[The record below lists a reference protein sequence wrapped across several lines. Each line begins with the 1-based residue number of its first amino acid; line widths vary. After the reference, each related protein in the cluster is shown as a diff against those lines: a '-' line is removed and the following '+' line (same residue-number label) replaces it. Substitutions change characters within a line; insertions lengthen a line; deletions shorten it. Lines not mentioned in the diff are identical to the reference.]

1 MTALIASLPILL
13 VIVLMLAFNWPAKR
27 ALPLGWVVAVVI
39 ALLYW
44 KQDFTTSAAWALDGF
59 LEAIGT
65 LVIILGAILIMNTL
79 KHSGAVTAIQ
89 RVFNNVN
96 PDRRIQA
103 IIVGFV
109 FAAFIEGA
117 AGFGTPAA
125 LAAPLLISLGF
136 PPLCAAIVALIYN
149 SVPVVY
155 GAVGTP
161 TNTAHA
167 VTVQAAE
174 ALGADSEAYRMALTK
189 FSAISQATCALFIV
203 FFGVFVMCKMFGK
216 NRSGKDAFAAL
227 PFALFTAVVFDVV
240 FLALAFFFGPEFPS
254 LIGAIVTL
262 AIVIFAARA
271 GFLCPKKTWDFE
283 PREQWDST
291 WLSKQEVKQDV
302 DNGMSAVL
310 AWVPYVLIALI
321 LVGTR
326 LNWFGLKDLLQGD
339 AFKVSIK
346 NILGVSY
353 PGVDADGN
361 AISKTVDWVW
371 NWGWCPGVFPFILV
385 CILTFFLHRMP
396 AAKVKEAFVDT
407 FKQTSGAAIALFF
420 GVSMVYIY
428 RNTGM
433 GAQLTDKSMLFVM
446 AEALAGIFKGAYVI
460 IAPIIGVLGA
470 FMSGSNTVS
479 NTLFAGLQFQTA
491 QLVKMSP
498 VLIVALQNIGGA
510 AGNMICVNNVVAAC
524 ATTGTMGNEGK
535 IIRTNILPC
544 LIYCVIAILVLG
556 GMIVAGVDPLGLV
569 AAGG

>member
-27 ALPLGWVVAVVI
+27 ALPLGWVLAVVI

-161 TNTAHA
+161 TNTATA

-174 ALGADSEAYRMALTK
+174 ALGADPEAYRMALTK

-216 NRSGKDAFAAL
+216 NKSGKEAFAAL

-262 AIVIFAARA
+262 AIVIVAARA

-283 PREQWDST
+283 PRSEWDAS

-326 LNWFGLKDLLQGD
+326 LNWFGLKTLLTSD

-346 NILGVSY
+346 NILGNENV
-353 PGVDADGN
+353 N
-361 AISKTVDWVW
+361 WTW
-371 NWGWCPGVFPFILV
+371 NWGWCPGIFPFILV

-396 AAKVKEAFVDT
+396 GAKVKEAFVDT

-433 GAQLTDKSMLFVM
+433 NAVLTDKSMLYVM
-446 AEALAGIFKGAYVI
+446 AEALANIFKGAYVI
-460 IAPIIGVLGA
+460 IAPVIGVLGA

-535 IIRTNILPC
+535 IIRTNALPC
-544 LIYCVIAILVLG
+544 LIYCIIAILVLG
-556 GMIVAGVDPLGLV
+556 GLIVAGVDPLGLV

>member
-27 ALPLGWVVAVVI
+27 DLPLGWLVAVVI

-59 LEAIGT
+59 PEAIGT

-161 TNTAHA
+161 TNTATA

-174 ALGADSEAYRMALTK
+174 ALGADPEAYRMALTK

-216 NRSGKDAFAAL
+216 NKSGKEAFAAL

-283 PREQWDST
+283 PRSEWDAS

-326 LNWFGLKDLLQGD
+326 LNWFGLKTLLTSD

-346 NILGVSY
+346 NILGNENV
-353 PGVDADGN
+353 N
-361 AISKTVDWVW
+361 WTW
-371 NWGWCPGVFPFILV
+371 NWGWCPGIFPFILV
-385 CILTFFLHRMP
+385 CILTFFLHKMP
-396 AAKVKEAFVDT
+396 GAKVKEAFVDT

-433 GAQLTDKSMLFVM
+433 NAVLTDKSMLYVM
-446 AEALAGIFKGAYVI
+446 AEALANIFKGAYVI
-460 IAPIIGVLGA
+460 IAPVIGVLGA

-535 IIRTNILPC
+535 IIRTNALPC
-544 LIYCVIAILVLG
+544 LIYCIIAILVLG
-556 GMIVAGVDPLGLV
+556 GLIVAGVDPLGLV

>member
-1 MTALIASLPILL
+1 MTALIASVPILL
-13 VIVLMLAFNWPAKR
+13 VIVLMIAFNKPAKI
-27 ALPLGWVVAVVI
+27 ALPIGWAVALLI

-44 KQDFTTSAAWALDGF
+44 KQDFTTAAAWALDGF

-65 LVIILGAILIMNTL
+65 LVIIFGAILIMNTL

-109 FAAFIEGA
+109 FGAFIEGA

-161 TNTAHA
+161 TNTAA
-167 VTVQAAE
+167 TIVSQSVTELGGSAE
-174 ALGADSEAYRMALTK
+174 AYTMALTK
-189 FSAISQATCALFIV
+189 YSAISQATCALFVV
-203 FFGVFVMCKMFGK
+203 FCGVFVMCRLFGK
-216 NRSGKDAFAAL
+216 KKSGREAFAAL
-227 PFALFTAVVFDVV
+227 PFALFTAIVFD
-240 FLALAFFFGPEFPS
+240 AFFLLMAFVFGPEFPS
-254 LIGAIVTL
+254 LVGAILTL
-262 AIVIFAARA
+262 FVVIFAAKK
-271 GFLCPKKTWDFE
+271 GFLCPKEVWDFE
-283 PREQWDST
+283 PRENWHSD
-291 WLSKQEVKQDV
+291 WLSKQEVKRDV

-310 AWVPYVLIALI
+310 AWIPYVLIALI
-321 LVGTR
+321 LVATR
-326 LNWFGLKDLLQGD
+326 LNWFGLKTLLTGD
-339 AFKVSIK
+339 AFKVGISG
-346 NILGVSY
+346 ILGREEVKW
-353 PGVDADGN
+353 A
-361 AISKTVDWVW
+361 W
-371 NWGWCPGVFPFILV
+371 NWGWNPGIFPFILV
-385 CILTFFLHRMP
+385 CILTFFLHKMP
-396 AAKVKEAFVDT
+396 WQKVKESIADT
-407 FKQTSGAAIALFF
+407 GKQCLGAAIALFF

-428 RNTGM
+428 RNTGINAAEVM
-433 GAQLTDKSMLFVM
+433 GGKSMLFVM
-446 AEALAGIFKGAYVI
+446 AEALANVFKGAYII
-460 IAPIIGVLGA
+460 IAPVIGVLGA

-491 QLVKMSP
+491 TLVHMSP

-535 IIRTNILPC
+535 IIKTNALPC
-544 LIYCVIAILVLG
+544 LIYCLISILVLG
-556 GMIVAGVDPLGLV
+556 GLIVLGVDPLGLAA

>member
-1 MTALIASLPILL
+1 MALVASIPILL
-13 VIVLMLAFNWPAKR
+13 VIVLMIAFNKPAKV
-27 ALPLGWVVAVVI
+27 ALPIGWVVALAI
-39 ALLYW
+39 ALFYW
-44 KQDFTTSAAWALDGF
+44 KQDTTTAIAWALDGF

-103 IIVGFV
+103 IIVGYV

-149 SVPVVY
+149 SVPVVF

-161 TNTAHA
+161 TNTAA
-167 VTVQAAE
+167 TIVGQSVTE
-174 ALGADSEAYRMALTK
+174 LGGDTEAYRMALTK
-189 FSAISQATCALFIV
+189 FSAISQATCGLFIV
-203 FFGVFVMCKMFGK
+203 FIGLFVMCRMFGK
-216 NRSGKDAFAAL
+216 NRSGKDAVAAL
-227 PFALFTAVVFDVV
+227 PFALFTAIVFDV
-240 FLALAFFFGPEFPS
+240 FYLIMAIFFGPEFPS
-254 LIGAIVTL
+254 LVGAILTL
-262 AIVIFAARA
+262 FVVILAARK
-271 GFLCPKKTWDFE
+271 GFLCPRQVWDFE
-283 PREQWDST
+283 PREQWDTS
-291 WLSKQEVKQDV
+291 WLSKQEVKKDV
-302 DNGMSAVL
+302 DNGMSAIV
-310 AWVPYVLIALI
+310 AWLPYVLIALI

-326 LNWFGLKDLLQGD
+326 LNWFGLKTLLTGD
-339 AFKVSIK
+339 AFKVKIS
-346 NILGVSY
+346 NILGIEKV
-353 PGVDADGN
+353 N
-361 AISKTVDWVW
+361 WTW
-371 NWGWCPGVFPFILV
+371 NWGWCPGIFPFILV
-385 CILTFFLHRMP
+385 CILTFFLHKMP
-396 AAKVKEAFVDT
+396 AAKVKEAFSDT
-407 FKQTSGAAIALFF
+407 FKQCLGAAIALFF

-433 GAQLTDKSMLFVM
+433 NAQLVSNPNESMLYVM
-446 AEALAGIFKGAYVI
+446 ALALAHIFQSAYII

-491 QLVKMSP
+491 TLVKMSP

-524 ATTGTMGNEGK
+524 ATTGTMGNEGR
-535 IIRTNILPC
+535 IIKTNIIPC

-556 GMIVAGVDPLGLV
+556 GLILSGADPLGL
-569 AAGG
+569 AAAAA

>member
-1 MTALIASLPILL
+1 MTAIIASLPILL
-13 VIVLMLAFNWPAKR
+13 VIVLMLAFNWSAKR
-27 ALPLGWVVAVVI
+27 ALPLGWAVAVVI

-44 KQDFTTSAAWALDGF
+44 KQDFATAGAWAIDGF

-167 VTVQAAE
+167 VTVQAVE
-174 ALGADSEAYRMALTK
+174 ELGANGEAYRMALTK

-203 FFGVFVMCKMFGK
+203 FCGVFVMCKMFGK
-216 NRSGKDAFAAL
+216 NKSGKEAFAAL

-262 AIVIFAARA
+262 FIVIIAAKA
-271 GFLCPKKTWDFE
+271 GFLCPKQVWDFE
-283 PREQWDST
+283 PRQKWDAS

-321 LVGTR
+321 LVATR
-326 LNWFGLKDLLQGD
+326 LNWFGLKTLLQGD
-339 AFKVSIK
+339 AFKVGISH
-346 NILGVSY
+346 ILGNENVNW
-353 PGVDADGN
+353 A
-361 AISKTVDWVW
+361 W
-371 NWGWCPGVFPFILV
+371 NWGWCPGIFPFILV

-396 AAKVKEAFVDT
+396 AKKVKEAFVDT
-407 FKQTSGAAIALFF
+407 FNQTLGAAIALFF

-433 GAQLTDKSMLFVM
+433 NAALTDKSMLFVM

-460 IAPIIGVLGA
+460 IAPVIGVLGA

-535 IIRTNILPC
+535 IIRTNALPC
-544 LIYCVIAILVLG
+544 LIYCIIAILVLG
-556 GMIVAGVDPLGLV
+556 GMIVAGMDPLELV
-569 AAGG
+569 KLSSGG

>member
-1 MTALIASLPILL
+1 MALVASIPILL
-13 VIVLMLAFNWPAKR
+13 VIVLMIAFNKPAKV
-27 ALPLGWVVAVVI
+27 ALPIGWVVALAI
-39 ALLYW
+39 ALFYW
-44 KQDFTTSAAWALDGF
+44 KQDTTTAIAWALDGF

-103 IIVGFV
+103 IIVGYV

-149 SVPVVY
+149 SVPVVF

-161 TNTAHA
+161 TNTAA
-167 VTVQAAE
+167 TIVGQSVTE
-174 ALGADSEAYRMALTK
+174 LGGDTEAYRMALTK
-189 FSAISQATCALFIV
+189 FSAISQATCGLFIV
-203 FFGVFVMCKMFGK
+203 FIGLFVMCRMFGK
-216 NRSGKDAFAAL
+216 NRSGKDAVAAL
-227 PFALFTAVVFDVV
+227 PFALFTAIVFDV
-240 FLALAFFFGPEFPS
+240 FYLIMAIFFGPEFPS
-254 LIGAIVTL
+254 LVGAILTL
-262 AIVIFAARA
+262 FVVILAARK
-271 GFLCPKKTWDFE
+271 GFLCPRQVWDFE
-283 PREQWDST
+283 PREQWDTS
-291 WLSKQEVKQDV
+291 WLSKQEVKKDV
-302 DNGMSAVL
+302 DNGMSAIV
-310 AWVPYVLIALI
+310 AWLPYVLIALI

-326 LNWFGLKDLLQGD
+326 LNWFGLKTLLTGD
-339 AFKVSIK
+339 AFKVKIS
-346 NILGVSY
+346 NILGIEKV
-353 PGVDADGN
+353 N
-361 AISKTVDWVW
+361 WTW
-371 NWGWCPGVFPFILV
+371 NWGWCPGIFPFILV
-385 CILTFFLHRMP
+385 CILTFFLHKMP
-396 AAKVKEAFVDT
+396 AAKVKEAFSDT
-407 FKQTSGAAIALFF
+407 FKQCLGAAIALFF

-433 GAQLTDKSMLFVM
+433 NAQLVSNPNESMLYVM
-446 AEALAGIFKGAYVI
+446 ALALAHIFKSAYII

-491 QLVKMSP
+491 TLVKMSP

-524 ATTGTMGNEGK
+524 ATTGTMGNEGR
-535 IIRTNILPC
+535 IIKTNIIPC

-556 GMIVAGVDPLGLV
+556 GLILSGADPLGL
-569 AAGG
+569 AAAAA

>member
-27 ALPLGWVVAVVI
+27 ALPLGWVLAVVI

-161 TNTAHA
+161 TNTATA

-174 ALGADSEAYRMALTK
+174 ALGADPEAYRMALTK

-216 NRSGKDAFAAL
+216 NKSGKEAFAAL

-283 PREQWDST
+283 PRSEWDAT

-326 LNWFGLKDLLQGD
+326 LNWFGLKTLLTSD

-346 NILGVSY
+346 NILGNENV
-353 PGVDADGN
+353 N
-361 AISKTVDWVW
+361 WTW
-371 NWGWCPGVFPFILV
+371 NWGWCPGIFPFILV

-396 AAKVKEAFVDT
+396 GKKVKEAFVDT

-433 GAQLTDKSMLFVM
+433 NAVLTDKSMLYVM
-446 AEALAGIFKGAYVI
+446 AEALANIFKGAYVI
-460 IAPIIGVLGA
+460 IAPVIGVLGA

-535 IIRTNILPC
+535 IIRTNALPC
-544 LIYCVIAILVLG
+544 LIYCIIAILVLG
-556 GMIVAGVDPLGLV
+556 GLIVAGVDPLGLV

>member
-27 ALPLGWVVAVVI
+27 ALPLGWLVAVVI

-161 TNTAHA
+161 TNTALA

-203 FFGVFVMCKMFGK
+203 FFGVFVMCRMFGK
-216 NRSGKDAFAAL
+216 NKSGKEAFAAL

-262 AIVIFAARA
+262 AIVIVAARA
-271 GFLCPKKTWDFE
+271 GFLCPKKVWDFE
-283 PREQWDST
+283 PRNEWDAS

-326 LNWFGLKDLLQGD
+326 LNWFGLKTLLTSD

-346 NILGVSY
+346 NILGNENV
-353 PGVDADGN
+353 N
-361 AISKTVDWVW
+361 WTW
-371 NWGWCPGVFPFILV
+371 NWGWCPGIFPFILV

-396 AAKVKEAFVDT
+396 GAKVKEAFVDT

-433 GAQLTDKSMLFVM
+433 NAVLTDKSMLYVM
-446 AEALAGIFKGAYVI
+446 AEALANIFKGA
-460 IAPIIGVLGA
+460 
-470 FMSGSNTVS
+470 
-479 NTLFAGLQFQTA
+479 
-491 QLVKMSP
+491 
-498 VLIVALQNIGGA
+498 
-510 AGNMICVNNVVAAC
+510 
-524 ATTGTMGNEGK
+524 
-535 IIRTNILPC
+535 
-544 LIYCVIAILVLG
+544 
-556 GMIVAGVDPLGLV
+556 
-569 AAGG
+569 

>member
-27 ALPLGWVVAVVI
+27 ALPLGWVLAVVI

-216 NRSGKDAFAAL
+216 NKSGKEAFAAL

-283 PREQWDST
+283 PRSEWDAS

-326 LNWFGLKDLLQGD
+326 LNWFGLKTLLTSD

-346 NILGVSY
+346 NILGNENV
-353 PGVDADGN
+353 N
-361 AISKTVDWVW
+361 WTW
-371 NWGWCPGVFPFILV
+371 NWGWCPGIFPFILV

-396 AAKVKEAFVDT
+396 GKKVKEAFVDT

-433 GAQLTDKSMLFVM
+433 NAVLTDKSMLYVM
-446 AEALAGIFKGAYVI
+446 AEALANIFKGAYVI
-460 IAPIIGVLGA
+460 IAPVIGVLGA

-535 IIRTNILPC
+535 IIRTNALPC
-544 LIYCVIAILVLG
+544 LIYCIIAILVLG
-556 GMIVAGVDPLGLV
+556 GLIVAGVDPLGLV

>member
-44 KQDFTTSAAWALDGF
+44 KQDFTTASAWALDGF

-161 TNTAHA
+161 PTTAHA

-216 NRSGKDAFAAL
+216 NKSGKEAFAAL

-283 PREQWDST
+283 PRSEWDAT

-326 LNWFGLKDLLQGD
+326 LNWFGLKTLLTSD

-346 NILGVSY
+346 NILGNENV
-353 PGVDADGN
+353 N
-361 AISKTVDWVW
+361 WTW
-371 NWGWCPGVFPFILV
+371 NWGWCPGIFPFILV

-396 AAKVKEAFVDT
+396 GAKVKEAFVDT

-433 GAQLTDKSMLFVM
+433 NAVLTDKSMLYVM
-446 AEALAGIFKGAYVI
+446 AEALANIFKGAYVI
-460 IAPIIGVLGA
+460 IAPVIGVLGA

-535 IIRTNILPC
+535 IIRTNALPC
-544 LIYCVIAILVLG
+544 LIYCIIAILVLG
-556 GMIVAGVDPLGLV
+556 GLIVAGVDPLGLV

>member
-27 ALPLGWVVAVVI
+27 ALPLGWLVAVVI

-174 ALGADSEAYRMALTK
+174 ALGAESEAYRMALTK

-216 NRSGKDAFAAL
+216 NKSGKEAFAAL

-283 PREQWDST
+283 PRSEWDAS

-326 LNWFGLKDLLQGD
+326 LNWFGLKTLLTSD

-346 NILGVSY
+346 NILGNENV
-353 PGVDADGN
+353 N
-361 AISKTVDWVW
+361 WTW
-371 NWGWCPGVFPFILV
+371 NWGWCPGIFPFILV

-396 AAKVKEAFVDT
+396 GKKVKEAFVDT

-433 GAQLTDKSMLFVM
+433 NAVLTDKSMLYVM
-446 AEALAGIFKGAYVI
+446 AEALANIFKGAYVI
-460 IAPIIGVLGA
+460 IAPVIGVLGA

-535 IIRTNILPC
+535 IIRTNALPC
-544 LIYCVIAILVLG
+544 LIYCIIAILVLG
-556 GMIVAGVDPLGLV
+556 GLIVAGVDPLGLV

>member
-27 ALPLGWVVAVVI
+27 ALPLGWVLAVVI

-216 NRSGKDAFAAL
+216 NKSGKEAFAAL

-283 PREQWDST
+283 PRSEWDAT

-326 LNWFGLKDLLQGD
+326 LNWFGLKTLLTSD

-346 NILGVSY
+346 NILGNENV
-353 PGVDADGN
+353 N
-361 AISKTVDWVW
+361 WTW
-371 NWGWCPGVFPFILV
+371 NWGWCPGIFPFILV

-396 AAKVKEAFVDT
+396 GKKVKEAFVDT

-433 GAQLTDKSMLFVM
+433 NAVLTDKSMLYVM
-446 AEALAGIFKGAYVI
+446 AEALANIFKGAYVI
-460 IAPIIGVLGA
+460 IAPVIGVLGA

-535 IIRTNILPC
+535 IIRTNALPC
-544 LIYCVIAILVLG
+544 LIYCIIAILVLG
-556 GMIVAGVDPLGLV
+556 GLIVAGVDPLGLV

>member
-203 FFGVFVMCKMFGK
+203 FFGVFVMCRMFGK
-216 NRSGKDAFAAL
+216 NKSGKDAFAAL

-326 LNWFGLKDLLQGD
+326 LNWFGLKTLLTSD

-346 NILGVSY
+346 NILGNENV
-353 PGVDADGN
+353 N
-361 AISKTVDWVW
+361 WTW

-385 CILTFFLHRMP
+385 CILTFFLHKMP
-396 AAKVKEAFVDT
+396 GAKVKEAFVDT

-433 GAQLTDKSMLFVM
+433 NAVLTDKSMLYVM
-446 AEALAGIFKGAYVI
+446 AEALANIFKGAYII

-535 IIRTNILPC
+535 IIRTNALPC
-544 LIYCVIAILVLG
+544 LIYCIIAILVLG
-556 GMIVAGVDPLGLV
+556 GLIVAGVDPLGLV
-569 AAGG
+569 AAS

>member
-27 ALPLGWVVAVVI
+27 ALPLGWLVAVVI

-161 TNTAHA
+161 TNTATA

-216 NRSGKDAFAAL
+216 NKSGKEAFAAL

-262 AIVIFAARA
+262 AIVIVAARA

-283 PREQWDST
+283 PRSEWDAS

-326 LNWFGLKDLLQGD
+326 LNWFGLKTLLTSD

-346 NILGVSY
+346 NILGNENV
-353 PGVDADGN
+353 N
-361 AISKTVDWVW
+361 WTW
-371 NWGWCPGVFPFILV
+371 NWGWCPGIFPFILV
-385 CILTFFLHRMP
+385 CILTFFIHRMP
-396 AAKVKEAFVDT
+396 GKKVKEAFVDT

-433 GAQLTDKSMLFVM
+433 NAVLTDKSMLYVM
-446 AEALAGIFKGAYVI
+446 AEALANIFKGAYVI
-460 IAPIIGVLGA
+460 IAPVIGVLGA

-535 IIRTNILPC
+535 IIRTNALPC
-544 LIYCVIAILVLG
+544 LIYCIIAILVLG
-556 GMIVAGVDPLGLV
+556 GLIVAGVDPLGLV